1 MIRRYQYQSQSFPV
15 FFGPETPVVTKWY
28 QPLAEPLQPPRIHPS
43 AMPFLSWVYLPP
55 VDGCIELEITEF
67 LSPRGVARPNMPIL
81 YITSWNRYNTIVPPC
96 RTTRQSP
103 NSQPQ
108 NPSS

>member
-1 MIRRYQYQSQSFPV
+1 LIKRYQYQSQSLPV

-28 QPLAEPLQPPRIHPS
+28 QPLTEPLQPPRIHPS